1 MSRRRERPPVARRTV
16 DRVLAGL
23 ALVLLLGFYRRVE
36 VHPERPELG
45 RRPVLVVSNHFN
57 GFVDPVMLVRVL
69 GRVPRFLAKST
80 LWNVVVARP
89 FLALAGVIPVYRKAD
104 VGDGTAKNDSTFRA
118 CHEVLAER
126 GVVAIFPEGTT
137 HDRPQLSEVRTG
149 AARIALGAKEAGVE
163 GLVIV
168 PIGLTFDDKIAL
180 RSRALAQV
188 GEPLDLDACIHDFVA
203 EGAPVSEHD
212 HAAVERLTSEIAARL
227 QAVSPH
233 YDDLREQQALRYAA
247 EVALRRHDTGWE
259 YTVPLGEREV
269 LAQRLADAPA
279 DERERVRR
287 AVADY
292 NLDLTGAGLR
302 DGELVAG
309 YRPTKLLR
317 HLVATAVLVAIV
329 ASLSLIGALVNL
341 IPYTLVR
348 AASRRVAAP
357 VTKGTVRLL
366 VSLVAFPVTWWVF
379 AMIIADGWE
388 AVLLAT
394 VLTAVDGLV
403 AVFAFEAI
411 ARLLRDYRSWRSVA
425 ERRGLLEVARQR
437 REETIATIDAVA
449 AIAPGPDRQ
458 SVGAP
463 PAP

>member
-1 MSRRRERPPVARRTV
+1 MSRRERPPVARRTI

-45 RRPVLVVSNHFN
+45 RHPVLVVSNHFN

-89 FLALAGVIPVYRKAD
+89 FLALAGVIPVYRKVD
-104 VGDGTAKNDSTFRA
+104 VGDGTAQNDSTFRD
-118 CHEVLAER
+118 CHEVLAAR

-180 RSRALAQV
+180 RSRALVQA
-188 GEPLDLDACIHDFVA
+188 GEPPDLDACIGDSA
-203 EGAPVSEHD
+203 NDGTPLSEHD
-212 HAAVERLTSEIAARL
+212 HAAVERLTTEITARL
-227 QAVSPH
+227 RAVSPN
-233 YDDLREQQALRYAA
+233 YDDVREQQALRYAA

-269 LAQRLADAPA
+269 LAQRLAEAPA
-279 DERERVRR
+279 GDRERVRR

-317 HLVATAVLVAIV
+317 HLVATTFLVAIV

-366 VSLVAFPVTWWVF
+366 VSLVAFPLTWWVF
-379 AMIIADGWE
+379 AMIVADGWE

-411 ARLLRDYRSWRSVA
+411 SRLLRDYRSWRSVA
-425 ERRGLLEVARQR
+425 ERQGLLDVARQR
-437 REETIATIDAVA
+437 REKTVAVIDSVA
-449 AIAPGPDRQ
+449 ALVPSRAPQ
-458 SVGAP
+458 AVETP
-463 PAP
+463 PAS